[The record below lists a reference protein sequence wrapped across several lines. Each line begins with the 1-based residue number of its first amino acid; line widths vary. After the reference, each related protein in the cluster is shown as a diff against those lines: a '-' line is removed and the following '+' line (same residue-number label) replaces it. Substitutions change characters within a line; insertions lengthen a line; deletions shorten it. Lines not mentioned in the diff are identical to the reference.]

1 VRRGEERKGM
11 RRLVYVIA
19 LPMLV
24 MMIFAPATIAQ
35 DVDCPQLT
43 FEEAQAILAADPSD
57 PNRLDADGD
66 GIACDR
72 SNTLPSQ
79 PKVEEQPQESQ
90 SLPATGG
97 PMAPSVLLVASA
109 LLLGSG
115 VMSYTLLRRR

>member
-1 VRRGEERKGM
+1 MRKLLY
-11 RRLVYVIA
+11 LVA
-19 LPMLV
+19 LSMMALV
-24 MMIFAPATIAQ
+24 LYAPAAMAQ